1 MQDKAIVQIGKIALQ
16 ELGDKEPYQ
25 LFIQNMFPDKENYKM
40 IMPVFEITTGEK
52 EYICTHKNVDIEN
65 VSSLNYLKYAY
76 RKGSARGGDITF
88 TTKFGDIE
96 KKFRT
101 LVDNQFK
108 QLISGSKDVIPVE
121 EFKTLNAVY
130 KFLLEKGNYD
140 QVKSALV
147 AVYESLAKE
156 DRTSSGLSLLF
167 IINGVEKYLAD
178 FSVIQQIILSNGTE
192 EKSEKYGVTSE
203 GINATCS
210 ICFISGK
217 KVHGFASPFK
227 YATVD
232 KPGMVSGFFR
242 QADNWKNYPI
252 CTDCSLEFE
261 LGRTY
266 IINNLSSYFYGK
278 SYYIIPKTL
287 LSKDVAGLK
296 KAVSALKDLYQD
308 VSLSQKIR
316 YKEDVIE
323 KKIAMQED
331 YFNVNLLFYEEN
343 PTTKAIK
350 IKLLLEE
357 ILPSRFR
364 KLFVDTPEKINGN
377 ELYKNAITIKKE
389 KFDLTFNLGIL
400 KTFFEHDFYDLIHK
414 VFTLQQ
420 FSVESLYSRFM
431 GVIRSNYNK
440 MQSSDGYVEMT
451 RSTVLKAH
459 LTLSYFKQLQLIDN
473 QTNFIF
479 MDTIGSQDKKASFD
493 IGKLNQFVSDN
504 NGFLDAE
511 YKIGIFSVGILVRLL
526 LNIQNANL
534 GNTPFEKKLKGYNL
548 NPAILKSIY
557 KEALSKI
564 SQYQGF
570 YAYSNLREFIDQ
582 YFIINIDAVNK
593 LSNNEISFFFV
604 AGIEFGSQF
613 KNKEAKEEITTL
625 N

>member
-1 MQDKAIVQIGKIALQ
+1 MQDRAIVQIGKIALQ

-40 IMPVFEITTGEK
+40 IMPVFEITTGVK
-52 EYICTHKNVDIEN
+52 EYTCTYRNVDIEN
-65 VSSLNYLKYAY
+65 VSRLNYLKYAY

-108 QLISGSKDVIPVE
+108 QLISSAKDVIPDE

-130 KFLLEKGNYD
+130 KFLLEKGNYN
-140 QVKSALV
+140 QVKSVLTE
-147 AVYESLAKE
+147 VYESLAKE
-156 DRTSSGLSLLF
+156 DRTSSGLSLMF
-167 IINGVEKYLAD
+167 IINGVGKYLTD

-210 ICFISGK
+210 ICFKPDK

-266 IINNLSSYFYGK
+266 VINNLSSYFYGK
-278 SYYIIPKTL
+278 AYYIIPKTL
-287 LSKDVAGLK
+287 LNNDVAGLK
-296 KAVSALKDLYQD
+296 KAVSTLKDLYQD
-308 VSLSQKIR
+308 VSQSQMIR
-316 YKEDVIE
+316 HKEDVLE
-323 KKIAMQED
+323 RKIAMQED

-364 KLFVDTPEKINGN
+364 KLFVEAPEKINDN
-377 ELYKNAITIKKE
+377 ELYKNAVTIKKE
-389 KFDLTFNLGIL
+389 KFDLRFNVGIL

-420 FSVESLYSRFM
+420 FSVESLYGRFM
-431 GVIRSNYNK
+431 DVIRSNYNK

-451 RSTVLKAH
+451 RLTILKAH

-479 MDTIGSQDKKASFD
+479 MDTIESQDKKASFD
-493 IGKLNQFVSDN
+493 IGKLNQFVTDN
-504 NGFLDAE
+504 NSFLDAE

-548 NPAILKSIY
+548 NPAILKNIY

-582 YFIINIDAVNK
+582 YFIVNIDAVNK

-604 AGIEFGSQF
+604 AGIEFGGQF
-613 KNKEAKEEITTL
+613 KSKEAKEEITTL

>member
-16 ELGDKEPYQ
+16 ELGDKEPYE

-40 IMPVFEITTGEK
+40 IMPVFEVTGDTCHYK
-52 EYICTHKNVDIEN
+52 HVDIQN
-65 VSSLNYLKYAY
+65 VSSLNFIKYAY

-96 KKFRT
+96 KKLRT

-108 QLISGSKDVIPVE
+108 NLLVSAKNIAAEYHVLD
-121 EFKTLNAVY
+121 AVY
-130 KFLLEKGNYD
+130 KFLIEKENYE
-140 QVKSALV
+140 QVKAALA
-147 AVYESLAKE
+147 AVHEGLAKE
-156 DRTSSGLSLLF
+156 DKTTSGLSILF
-167 IINGVEKYLAD
+167 IIDGEEKYLAD
-178 FSVIQQIILSNGTE
+178 FSVVQQIILSNGTE

-203 GINATCS
+203 GTNATCS
-210 ICFISGK
+210 ICLQSGK

-252 CTDCSLEFE
+252 CTECSLEFE

-266 IINNLSSYFYGK
+266 VTNNLSSYFYGK
-278 SYYIIPKTL
+278 AYYIIPKTL
-287 LSKDVAGLK
+287 LSKDTERLK
-296 KAVSALKDLYQD
+296 KAVTTLKDLYND
-308 VSLSQKIR
+308 PSQSHKIR

-323 KKIAMQED
+323 KRIALEED

-364 KLFVDTPEKINGN
+364 QLFIDAPGEINGN
-377 ELYKNAITIKKE
+377 ALYKNAITIKKE

-414 VFTLQQ
+414 IFTLQQ

-431 GVIRSNYNK
+431 DVIRSNYNR
-440 MQSSDGYVEMT
+440 MQTSDGYVEMT
-451 RSTVLKAH
+451 KLTVLKAH
-459 LTLSYFKQLQLIDN
+459 LTLSYFKQLHLIDH
-473 QTNFIF
+473 QSNFTF
-479 MDTIGSQDKKASFD
+479 MDTVESPEKKASFD
-493 IGKLNQFVSDN
+493 MAKLNQFVTDN
-504 NGFLDAE
+504 PGFLDTE

-526 LNIQNANL
+526 LNIQNVNL

-548 NPAILKSIY
+548 NSAILKNVY
-557 KEALSKI
+557 REALSKI

-582 YFIINIDAVNK
+582 YFLVNIGTINK

-604 AGIEFGSQF
+604 AGVEFGGQF
-613 KNKEAKEEITTL
+613 KNKEVITTL